1 MGRLSQPLFYKNML
15 KLTERLQL
23 VADCLEPCE
32 CFADIGT
39 DHAYLPVWMLQN
51 GKARFAIAADINP
64 NPLKNARNT
73 LAQYGFA
80 EQIELR
86 LSDGLQNIDAWEVGA
101 IAVAGMGG
109 NQIADMIV
117 STPWLQS
124 EDIQLVLQP
133 MTHFED
139 VRRALRENGFSVL
152 REETAAEG
160 ERVYLVLSARYSGE
174 VKTYPEWYDYAGT
187 LPQNPTETNVLFLK
201 KVTARLQ
208 KRAEALQTTDAEE
221 SKRLFRM
228 KKEIQNACRADLCIH
243 K

>member
-1 MGRLSQPLFYKNML
+1 MSQPLFYKSML

-23 VADCLEPCE
+23 VADLLDPCE

-39 DHAYLPVWMLQN
+39 DHAYLPVWILQN
-51 GKARFAIAADINP
+51 GKARYAVAADINP

-86 LSDGLQNIDAWEVGA
+86 LSDGLQNIAPWEVQA
-101 IAVAGMGG
+101 VAVAGMGG
-109 NQIADMIV
+109 NQIADMITG
-117 STPWLQS
+117 TPWLQD
-124 EDIQLVLQP
+124 EKIQLVLQP

-152 REETAAEG
+152 CEETVAEG

-174 VKTYPEWYDYAGT
+174 RKMLPDWADYAGL
-187 LPQNPTETNVLFLK
+187 LPQNLTKTNILFLQ
-201 KVTARLQ
+201 KVLARLQ
-208 KRAEALQTTDAEE
+208 KRANALKTAEPQE
-221 SKRLFRM
+221 SERLSEII
-228 KKEIQNACRADLCIH
+228 KEIQNACRADL
-243 K
+243 

>member
-1 MGRLSQPLFYKNML
+1 MGRLSQPLFYKSML

-23 VADCLEPCE
+23 VADFLDPCE

-51 GKARFAIAADINP
+51 GKARYAIAADINP

-86 LSDGLQNIDAWEVGA
+86 LSDGLQNIAPWEVGA

-109 NQIADMIV
+109 NQIADMI
-117 STPWLQS
+117 SGTPWLQNA
-124 EDIQLVLQP
+124 EIQLVLQP

-152 REETAAEG
+152 REETVAEG
-160 ERVYLVLSARYSGE
+160 ERVYLALSARYSGE
-174 VKTYPEWYDYAGT
+174 IREYPEWYDYAGT
-187 LPQNPTETNVLFLK
+187 LPQNPTETNLLFLK
-201 KVTARLQ
+201 KVLARLQ
-208 KRAEALQTTDAEE
+208 KRADALQLSNTEE
-221 SKRLFRM
+221 SEKLF
-228 KKEIQNACRADLCIH
+228 KIIKEIKNACRADL
-243 K
+243 

>member
-1 MGRLSQPLFYKNML
+1 ML

-23 VADCLEPCE
+23 VADFLDPCE

-51 GKARFAIAADINP
+51 GKARYAVAADINP

-86 LSDGLQNIDAWEVGA
+86 LSDGLQNIAPWEVGA
-101 IAVAGMGG
+101 VAVAGMGG
-109 NQIADMIV
+109 NQIADMI
-117 STPWLQS
+117 SGTPWLQNA
-124 EDIQLVLQP
+124 EIQLVLQP

-152 REETAAEG
+152 REETVAEG
-160 ERVYLVLSARYSGE
+160 ERVYLAISARYSGDIRE
-174 VKTYPEWYDYAGT
+174 YPEWYDYAGT
-187 LPQNPTETNVLFLK
+187 LPQNPIETNLLFLK
-201 KVTARLQ
+201 KVLARLQ
-208 KRAEALQTTDAEE
+208 KRASALQETDVTE
-221 SKRLFRM
+221 SERLF
-228 KKEIQNACRADLCIH
+228 KIIKEIKNACRADL
-243 K
+243 

>member
-1 MGRLSQPLFYKNML
+1 MGRLSQPLFYKSML

-23 VADCLEPCE
+23 VADFLDPCE

-51 GKARFAIAADINP
+51 GKARYAIAADINP

-86 LSDGLQNIDAWEVGA
+86 LSDGLQNISPWEVGA
-101 IAVAGMGG
+101 IVVAGMGG
-109 NQIADMIV
+109 NQIADMI
-117 STPWLQS
+117 SDTPWLKNA
-124 EDIQLVLQP
+124 EIQLVLQP

-139 VRRALRENGFSVL
+139 VRRALRENGFTVL

-160 ERVYLVLSARYSGE
+160 ERVYLAISARYSGE
-174 VKTYPEWYDYAGT
+174 IREYPEWYDYAGT
-187 LPQNPTETNVLFLK
+187 LPQNPTETNLLFLK
-201 KVTARLQ
+201 KVLARLQ
-208 KRAEALQTTDAEE
+208 KRASALQETDVTE
-221 SKRLFRM
+221 SERLF
-228 KKEIQNACRADLCIH
+228 KIIKEIKNACRADL
-243 K
+243 

>member
-1 MGRLSQPLFYKNML
+1 MGRLSQPLFYKSML

-23 VADCLEPCE
+23 VADFLDPCE

-51 GKARFAIAADINP
+51 GKARYAIAADINP

-86 LSDGLQNIDAWEVGA
+86 LSDGLQNIAPWEVGA

-109 NQIADMIV
+109 NQIADMI
-117 STPWLQS
+117 SGTPWLQD
-124 EDIQLVLQP
+124 ERIQLVLQP

-139 VRRALRENGFSVL
+139 VRRALRENGFCVL
-152 REETAAEG
+152 REETVAEG
-160 ERVYLVLSARYSGE
+160 ERVYLALSARYSGE
-174 VKTYPEWYDYAGT
+174 IREYPEWYDYAGT
-187 LPQNPTETNVLFLK
+187 LPQNPTETNLLFLK
-201 KVTARLQ
+201 KVLARLQ
-208 KRAEALQTTDAEE
+208 KRASALQETDVTE
-221 SKRLFRM
+221 SERLF
-228 KKEIQNACRADLCIH
+228 KIIKEIKNACRADL
-243 K
+243 

>member
-1 MGRLSQPLFYKNML
+1 MGRLSQPLFYKSML

-23 VADCLEPCE
+23 VADFLEPCE

-51 GKARFAIAADINP
+51 GKARYAIAADINP

-86 LSDGLQNIDAWEVGA
+86 LSDGLQNIVPWEVGA
-101 IAVAGMGG
+101 VVVAGMGG
-109 NQIADMIV
+109 NQIADMV
-117 STPWLQS
+117 ADTRWLQD
-124 EDIQLVLQP
+124 EKIQLVLQP

-152 REETAAEG
+152 REETVAEG

-174 VKTYPEWYDYAGT
+174 SRAYPEWYDYAGT
-187 LPQNPTETNVLFLK
+187 LPQNPTKTNVLFLQ
-201 KVTARLQ
+201 KVLARLQ
-208 KRAEALQTTDAEE
+208 KRASALQETEPTE
-221 SKRLFRM
+221 SERLF
-228 KKEIQNACRADLCIH
+228 KIIKEIKNASRADL
-243 K
+243 

>member
-1 MGRLSQPLFYKNML
+1 ML

-51 GKARFAIAADINP
+51 GRARYAIAADINP

-109 NQIADMIV
+109 NQIADMIA
-117 STPWLQS
+117 STPWLQK
-124 EDIQLVLQP
+124 EEIQLVLQP

-152 REETAAEG
+152 REETVAEG

-174 VKTYPEWYDYAGT
+174 SSSYPEWYDYAGT
-187 LPQNPTETNVLFLK
+187 LPQNPTKTNVLFLQ
-201 KVTARLQ
+201 KVLARLQ
-208 KRAEALQTTDAEE
+208 KRASALQETEPTE
-221 SKRLFRM
+221 SERLF
-228 KKEIQNACRADLCIH
+228 KIIKEIKNASRADL
-243 K
+243 

>member
-1 MGRLSQPLFYKNML
+1 MGRLSQPLFYKSML

-23 VADCLEPCE
+23 VADFLDPCE

-51 GKARFAIAADINP
+51 GKARYAIAADINP

-86 LSDGLQNIDAWEVGA
+86 LSDGLQNIEPWEVGA

-109 NQIADMIV
+109 NQIADMI
-117 STPWLQS
+117 SDTPWLQNA
-124 EDIQLVLQP
+124 EIQLVLQP

-160 ERVYLVLSARYSGE
+160 ERVYLAISARYSGE
-174 VKTYPEWYDYAGT
+174 IREYPEWYDYAGT
-187 LPQNPTETNVLFLK
+187 LPQNPTETNLLFLK
-201 KVTARLQ
+201 KVLARLQ
-208 KRAEALQTTDAEE
+208 KRADALQASNTEE
-221 SKRLFRM
+221 SERLF
-228 KKEIQNACRADLCIH
+228 KITKEIKNACRADL
-243 K
+243 